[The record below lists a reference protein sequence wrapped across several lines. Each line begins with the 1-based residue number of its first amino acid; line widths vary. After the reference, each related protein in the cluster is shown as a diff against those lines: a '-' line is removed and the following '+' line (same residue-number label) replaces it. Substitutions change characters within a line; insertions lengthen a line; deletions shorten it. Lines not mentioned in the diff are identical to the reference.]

1 MLSILFL
8 YALKTK
14 FSVLKE
20 ALIPNDINLDSYLY
34 CCVLKWPTELIKKSD
49 RKKTALLFTGLF
61 FKIIFLFTTGSDL

>member
-34 CCVLKWPTELIKKSD
+34 YCVLKWPTELIKKSD
-49 RKKTALLFTGLF
+49 RKKNRP
-61 FKIIFLFTTGSDL
+61 IIYRAVFQNHFSIYNGF